1 MDGSSGEASLTS
13 REVPLEGL
21 PQLAQGA
28 GEGAGD
34 RALVDVK
41 DGRNFLVAEAFG
53 AKLEDL
59 ELTGGGDAGEPAADL
74 VAALGGVE
82 VRRFGCGGGVTD
94 FVFGPGADL
103 GLGARAGDVAAHGT
117 VEPFAGLGDGDALA
131 PESEQVQEGLLDG
144 FLGLAA
150 VGRTDGGEAQ
160 QAGFEIT
167 TLDRVWQSRKPTQSV
182 EIAERTSWGDYPGLT
197 QWATGVVENGKDT
210 TWKGALRRALDNAT
224 SDLDK
229 VYEDAL
235 RPYSIDPWR
244 LRDDY
249 LPALLKGHTP
259 DEFLSERIPSI
270 SAKAA
275 DVVKVSLQAQ
285 RLIQRMYNS
294 YTFTDNVLDG
304 RQPRY
309 AIACAAAALSMVQ
322 DVSGLDL
329 NDRLPLDLAVVTS
342 PGTSLSGADML
353 RDALREFDLSLLG
366 S

>member
-1 MDGSSGEASLTS
+1 MDGNRGEASLTS

-150 VGRTDGGEAQ
+150 VGRTEGGEAQ
-160 QAGFEIT
+160 QAG
-167 TLDRVWQSRKPTQSV
+167 R
-182 EIAERTSWGDYPGLT
+182 G
-197 QWATGVVENGKDT
+197 GVVEGEKGRFQRVGFTGRRVAGGGRTEGRRWHFRLKKRYYHVPEEQKAPKNGVFRAIPLY
-210 TWKGALRRALDNAT
+210 KGR
-224 SDLDK
+224 K
-229 VYEDAL
+229 HPV
-235 RPYSIDPWR
+235 
-244 LRDDY
+244 
-249 LPALLKGHTP
+249 
-259 DEFLSERIPSI
+259 
-270 SAKAA
+270 
-275 DVVKVSLQAQ
+275 
-285 RLIQRMYNS
+285 
-294 YTFTDNVLDG
+294 
-304 RQPRY
+304 
-309 AIACAAAALSMVQ
+309 
-322 DVSGLDL
+322 
-329 NDRLPLDLAVVTS
+329 
-342 PGTSLSGADML
+342 
-353 RDALREFDLSLLG
+353 
-366 S
+366 